1 MPTPDRD
8 TGLPE
13 FVGWVWTHL
22 FAAGS
27 GRISVRMM
35 DRATLSPE
43 EANQLWEAY
52 RSGSNP
58 TAMRAIDAL
67 YRALRPV
74 LIEFCKS
81 KGCDAELADEIT
93 EQAFFRL
100 MHRKPPAR
108 SGFISLIRKTAQN
121 LLADA
126 RADARGDARKPS
138 RSAAPAK
145 SAEDGSTDPV
155 ASAQRSETIQAVRDC
170 LARLQP
176 DERAFLT
183 FIAVNGLT
191 QRVACEMLG
200 WQIAPSTAHKRYY
213 HIRDVLARCLKEKQV
228 W

>member
-1 MPTPDRD
+1 
-8 TGLPE
+8 
-13 FVGWVWTHL
+13 
-22 FAAGS
+22 
-27 GRISVRMM
+27 
-35 DRATLSPE
+35 
-43 EANQLWEAY
+43 
-52 RSGSNP
+52 
-58 TAMRAIDAL
+58 MRAIDTL

-100 MHRKPPAR
+100 MHRKPQAK

-126 RADARGDARKPS
+126 RADARTS
-138 RSAAPAK
+138 SQSAAPEI

-155 ASAQRSETIQAVRDC
+155 AAAQRSETIQAIHDC
-170 LARLQP
+170 LARLQA

-183 FIAVNGLT
+183 FIAVYSLT

-200 WQIAPSTAHKRYY
+200 WQIAPSTAHKRYH
-213 HIRDVLARCLKEKQV
+213 HIRNVMARCLKEKQV

>member
-1 MPTPDRD
+1 MT
-8 TGLPE
+8 
-13 FVGWVWTHL
+13 
-22 FAAGS
+22 
-27 GRISVRMM
+27 
-35 DRATLSPE
+35 DRATLSSE

-58 TAMRAIDAL
+58 AAMRAIDAL

-74 LIEFCKS
+74 LIEFCRS

-100 MHRKPPAR
+100 MHRKPQAK

-126 RADARGDARKPS
+126 LKSS
-138 RSAAPAK
+138 RSAALAI
-145 SAEDGSTDPV
+145 SVENGSTDPV

-170 LARLQP
+170 LARLQA

-183 FIAVNGLT
+183 FIVVYGLT
-191 QRVACEMLG
+191 QRVSCEMLG
-200 WQIAPSTAHKRYY
+200 WQIAPSTAHKRYH
-213 HIRDVLARCLKEKQV
+213 HIRNVMALCLKEKNIF
-228 W
+228 

>member
-1 MPTPDRD
+1 MPTSDRE
-8 TGLPE
+8 TGR
-13 FVGWVWTHL
+13 
-22 FAAGS
+22 AAGPC
-27 GRISVRMM
+27 RIRARIT

-43 EANQLWEAY
+43 EGNQLWEAY
-52 RSGSNP
+52 RSGGNP
-58 TAMRAIDAL
+58 AAMRAMDTL

-100 MHRKPPAR
+100 MHRKPQAR

-121 LLADA
+121 LIADA
-126 RADARGDARKPS
+126 RADARGDARKSS
-138 RSAAPAK
+138 RSAAFAS
-145 SAEDGSTDPV
+145 SAEDAGADPV

-170 LARLQP
+170 LARLQA

-191 QRVACEMLG
+191 HRAACEILD
-200 WQIAPSTAHKRYY
+200 WQIAPSTAHKRY
-213 HIRDVLARCLKEKQV
+213 HRIREELARCLKEKNIF
-228 W
+228 

>member
-1 MPTPDRD
+1 MPTSERE
-8 TGLPE
+8 TGRI
-13 FVGWVWTHL
+13 
-22 FAAGS
+22 AGS
-27 GRISVRMM
+27 SRISVRTT
-35 DRATLSPE
+35 DRATVSPE
-43 EANQLWEAY
+43 EANQLWETY

-58 TAMRAIDAL
+58 AAMRAIDTL

-81 KGCDAELADEIT
+81 KGYDAELADEIT

-100 MHRKPPAR
+100 MHRKPQAR

-126 RADARGDARKPS
+126 RADARKSSRPAAR
-138 RSAAPAK
+138 AI
-145 SAEDGSTDPV
+145 SAEHDSTDPV
-155 ASAQRSETIQAVRDC
+155 ASAQRSETIQAVQHC
-170 LARLQP
+170 LARLQA

-191 QRVACEMLG
+191 QRAACEILG
-200 WQIAPSTAHKRYY
+200 WQIAPSTAHKRYH
-213 HIRDVLARCLKEKQV
+213 HIRHVMAGCLKEKQV

>member
-1 MPTPDRD
+1 M
-8 TGLPE
+8 
-13 FVGWVWTHL
+13 
-22 FAAGS
+22 A
-27 GRISVRMM
+27 

-43 EANQLWEAY
+43 DANQLWEAY

-58 TAMRAIDAL
+58 AAMRAIDAL
-67 YRALRPV
+67 YRALRPP

-100 MHRKPPAR
+100 MHRKPSAR

-126 RADARGDARKPS
+126 RADARKSS
-138 RSAAPAK
+138 RPAAPAT
-145 SAEDGSTDPV
+145 SPEDASTDPV
-155 ASAQRSETIQAVRDC
+155 ASAQRSETIQAVRHC

-200 WQIAPSTAHKRYY
+200 WQIAPSTAHKRYH
-213 HIRDVLARCLKEKQV
+213 HIRDELAQCLKEKQV